1 MVPLH
6 LIGAALKM
14 MHRIL
19 IIGCCGAG
27 KTTLARELGA
37 RLGLE
42 PIHLDRLW
50 WRPGWRERGR
60 EEFDAELAE
69 LLRRPEWILDGN
81 FQRTLPERLKFGRHR
96 DPAGIPPGAAACGT
110 RSNVTSAIAG
120 TSRPDVGEGCPERL
134 NLPFLRYIWNYNR
147 VTLPRVQAAL
157 EAAPAGCRIIRLASP
172 AATAAFL
179 KRFS

>member
-6 LIGAALKM
+6 LIGATLKM

-42 PIHLDRLW
+42 PVHLDRLW

-81 FQRTLPERLKFGRHR
+81 FQRTLPERLKFA
-96 DPAGIPPGAAACGT
+96 DTVILLEYP
-110 RSNVTSAIAG
+110 RSRCLWNTFKRYFRYRG